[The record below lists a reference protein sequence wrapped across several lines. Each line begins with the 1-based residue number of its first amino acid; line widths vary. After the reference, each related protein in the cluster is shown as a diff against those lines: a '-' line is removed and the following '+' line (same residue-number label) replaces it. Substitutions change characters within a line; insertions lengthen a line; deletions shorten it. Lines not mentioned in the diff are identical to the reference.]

1 LATMSV
7 TLLLICLATSAL
19 GQQFITVTN
28 GIGNSPYFLALEI
41 SPHEDTLC
49 GESIASGEILKPD
62 GSVYVASKNSYLNQG
77 TTFTIEF
84 DWNGTTT
91 FNDHLPLT
99 IRLILNTG
107 DTITL
112 TDILPTITSSTTF
125 TSDRT
130 FCGTREPTAPSTA
143 PSLSPTTSPTLR
155 PIRDSD
161 DETVLVDEQIDDD
174 LNDANTDGTSNST
187 PMYVWI
193 LIALGGVA
201 VLCFVS
207 ILCVCAMRKKNG
219 NTKRATDDNNDFV
232 KTPTEDKDDGEE
244 DVEVGGDD
252 YWTAQKKSLDAEAEA
267 DALSHKRSVSSQK
280 RKKAKKPKS
289 PSPSPARESVNLDI
303 PQRENRVPSQS
314 ASHLDVTDD
323 EDDALMK
330 TEADD
335 AEDREAA
342 DPEMARQATHSP
354 TGTMITYENPKMVVA
369 KPEDYDE
376 ITVEPVDA
384 IDHKKRSSQKKG
396 FHIDA
401 NVVARGPTRA
411 SALSSTEPPKLS
423 SKAKTKASR
432 QNSSN
437 ANLQFSTLR
446 NKIGVLESA
455 PTHDA
460 DGWISADAKM
470 FSVTRSEFAQCDGA
484 VSEGFPV
491 QFDVVEDDAV
501 NLRRISK
508 MDAKSV
514 AQCVSNKGATTT
526 TDAKFMI
533 EGTAYDFGGDLSR
546 NHCVAVDGAL
556 EPRAMAARMEQCIN
570 AFVNTDGGSL
580 FVGLDCAGSK
590 EWAVRGVATK
600 ALDLAAL
607 KRAVMDRVGMFEPF
621 NPKLVESITE
631 FRVLPILKR
640 SGEVVDGLAVLR
652 VGVAG
657 PFVDES
663 GERMLF
669 ATADG
674 QKFRKNFNYITS
686 VVM

>member
-1 LATMSV
+1 MSV
-7 TLLLICLATSAL
+7 TLLLICLAISAL

-49 GESIASGEILKPD
+49 GESIASGQILKPD

-77 TTFTIEF
+77 TVFTLEF

-91 FNDHLPLT
+91 FDDHLPLT
-99 IRLILNTG
+99 IRLILNTA

-112 TDILPTITSSTTF
+112 TDILPNIASSTTF
-125 TSDRT
+125 TSDQT

-155 PIRDSD
+155 PLRDSD

-174 LNDANTDGTSNST
+174 FNDANTDST

-207 ILCVCAMRKKNG
+207 MLCLCAVRKNNG

-232 KTPTEDKDDGEE
+232 KTPTEDKDDGEDADE
-244 DVEVGGDD
+244 AAQGDD

-267 DALSHKRSVSSQK
+267 DHKRSVSL
-280 RKKAKKPKS
+280 RTRKAKKS
-289 PSPSPARESVNLDI
+289 RSPSPARESVILDI

-330 TEADD
+330 TDD
-335 AEDREAA
+335 SDREAA
-342 DPEMARQATHSP
+342 AEVGAEAMARQATHSA
-354 TGTMITYENPKMVVA
+354 TGTMVTYENPKMIVA

-376 ITVEPVDA
+376 IRVEPVDA

-396 FHIDA
+396 FHIEA
-401 NVVARGPTRA
+401 NVVAVGPTRA

-423 SKAKTKASR
+423 SKAKAKPSR
-432 QNSSN
+432 QNSSTV
-437 ANLQFSTLR
+437 NLQFSTLR

-491 QFDVVEDDAV
+491 QFDVVEDGAV

-580 FVGLDCAGSK
+580 FVGLGDGGDGS
-590 EWAVRGVATK
+590 WAVRGVATK

-640 SGEVVDGLAVLR
+640 NGEVVEGLAVLR